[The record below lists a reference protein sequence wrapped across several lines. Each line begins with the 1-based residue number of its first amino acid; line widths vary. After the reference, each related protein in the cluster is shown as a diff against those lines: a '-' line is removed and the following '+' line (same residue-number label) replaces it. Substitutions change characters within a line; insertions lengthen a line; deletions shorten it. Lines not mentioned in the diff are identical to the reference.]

1 MALQMHLSRAFSHV
15 LVSLPRSTDLTPDI
29 ALQAFATPAT
39 STITRHDAHTT
50 KTDNDRRVPND
61 KRRPSKLAPPMR
73 VLFTSER
80 TTRAT
85 ERPTNTMN
93 DDDDDETQRRR
104 NTATTK
110 HSDDSLMTA
119 CDINSNGRRPTA
131 IRTSYDIDYSRA
143 TTNDRSRMQLHVLH
157 ISAWS
162 TIPPHGIVSSWV
174 GRLALA
180 IRRDG
185 LSTVIRFFASPVDSL
200 PLLMPT
206 M

>member
-1 MALQMHLSRAFSHV
+1 
-15 LVSLPRSTDLTPDI
+15 
-29 ALQAFATPAT
+29 
-39 STITRHDAHTT
+39 
-50 KTDNDRRVPND
+50 
-61 KRRPSKLAPPMR
+61 
-73 VLFTSER
+73 
-80 TTRAT
+80 
-85 ERPTNTMN
+85 MN
-93 DDDDDETQRRR
+93 DDDDETQRRLTYDR
-104 NTATTK
+104 LRYQFQRTTT
-110 HSDDSLMTA
+110 D

-131 IRTSYDIDYSRA
+131 IRTSYDIDYSHA

-162 TIPPHGIVSSWV
+162 TIPPHGIVSSWE